1 MQILFYIL
9 LTVFFISCNGT
20 NDEVYYSY
28 NDVVIKRIDTD
39 GKSVFYFMK
48 NGKESEKIWAEY
60 SGINDGFS
68 GYLKFDEKSNVSILS
83 GNGYFQTKAASDIQF
98 KFIRIIS
105 DETNYNIPNICKI
118 CYPIE
123 AEQEKNKT
131 TKTKVEIK
139 YIRH

>member
-1 MQILFYIL
+1 MRILFYIL
-9 LTVFFISCNGT
+9 LTVFFTSCNGT

-28 NDVVIKRIDTD
+28 NDVVIKRIDTN
-39 GKSVFYFMK
+39 GKSKFYFMK
-48 NGKESEKIWAEY
+48 NGEETEKIWAEY

-68 GYLKFDEKSNVSILS
+68 GYLKFEENSKVLILEAD
-83 GNGYFQTKAASDIQF
+83 GYFQTDNIDNLNF
-98 KFIRIIS
+98 KIESSI
-105 DETNYNIPNICKI
+105 DETNFDSPKICKI
-118 CYPIE
+118 WYPIE